1 MKRVVSVLLLGSL
14 AASSA
19 ALAGTA
25 PNWATRPQQPA
36 AQPSADTQDSRDFG
50 TGRRDN
56 GKRNGASDVQRVP
69 PGRNFQ
75 QSNPADSSRG
85 ERRYARDPRPNFN
98 SDDSRR
104 EENHDSNRQDRDDR
118 SQRDWRGDRDGNR
131 ADNDRGER
139 RNARDPRPNFNSG
152 DSRRDDNR
160 DLNRHYGDDR
170 SQRNWQGDHDSNRNR
185 DYRRDGD
192 DRRSGSDRDRD
203 RNWDRDR
210 DRYRW
215 RDDHGRYWYNERGW
229 YDNYRADHFRY
240 RDGRYFSR
248 QRFSIGFYYAPWGY
262 SPRFW
267 LQNWWLPVSYYD
279 DQYVIDDFWRFDLYE
294 PPYGCRWIRVGND
307 ALLVDRYTGDVVD
320 VIYDLYW

>member
-25 PNWATRPQQPA
+25 PNWAARRQQPA
-36 AQPSADTQDSRDFG
+36 EQAAAETHDSRDFG
-50 TGRRDN
+50 MSSHDN
-56 GKRNGASDVQRVP
+56 GKRSGASNVQRVP
-69 PGRNFQ
+69 PNRSFQ
-75 QSNPADSSRG
+75 QSNPSDSYRGERRYARDPRPNFNSNDSRRDENRDSNRQYRDDRTQRDWRGDHDSNRADSDRG

-104 EENHDSNRQDRDDR
+104 GDNRDSNRHGR
-118 SQRDWRGDRDGNR
+118 
-131 ADNDRGER
+131 
-139 RNARDPRPNFNSG
+139 
-152 DSRRDDNR
+152 
-160 DLNRHYGDDR
+160 DDR
-170 SQRNWQGDHDSNRNR
+170 SQRNWQDDHDSNRNR

-192 DRRSGSDRDRD
+192 DRHWSS
-203 RNWDRDR
+203 DRDR

-215 RDDHGRYWYNERGW
+215 RDNHGRYWYNERSW
-229 YDNYRADHFRY
+229 YDHYRADHFRY

-267 LQNWWLPVSYYD
+267 LRDWWLPISYYD
-279 DQYVIDDFWRFDLYE
+279 DRYVIYDFWRFELYE

-307 ALLVDRYTGDVVD
+307 ALLVDRFTGDVVD
-320 VIYDLYW
+320 VVYDLYW

>member
-14 AASSA
+14 AASST

-25 PNWATRPQQPA
+25 PNWAIRPRQPA
-36 AQPSADTQDSRDFG
+36 AQPSANTQDSRDFG

-56 GKRNGASDVQRVP
+56 GKRNGASDVKRVP

-85 ERRYARDPRPNFN
+85 ERRY
-98 SDDSRR
+98 
-104 EENHDSNRQDRDDR
+104 
-118 SQRDWRGDRDGNR
+118 
-131 ADNDRGER
+131 
-139 RNARDPRPNFNSG
+139 ARDPRPNFNSG

-192 DRRSGSDRDRD
+192 DRRSGSDRDRDRNWNRDRD

-267 LQNWWLPVSYYD
+267 LQDWWLPVSYYD
-279 DQYVIDDFWRFDLYE
+279 DRYVIYDFWRFDLYE
-294 PPYGCRWIRVGND
+294 PPYGCRWIRVGSD

-320 VIYDLYW
+320 VVYDLYW